1 MELGAL
7 MMELGDLP
15 VGDIAQS
22 SQIQSLRAMN
32 LDKADLLASLPTT
45 GEPSTQ
51 PLHLLHTLL
60 KDLPGPWPVF
70 SLVKCLT
77 RVYKH
82 LPEDVK
88 TGNDH
93 ESALLLRQ
101 TSYLVKSSYTSLA
114 QFISP
119 ENKPALRASSGGH
132 VITHRELHQ
141 FVNNFQLPVDSPGR
155 KPVVSIALP
164 NGPLLAAT
172 CIAVT
177 TYYTASPINPA
188 AGPEQFR
195 ADILQARANFILT
208 KKEEYT
214 KLQLDSSW
222 VSENNIQVFVIDWI
236 VGEGISV
243 ETLDGKSLPVGKV
256 ERVSNTA
263 DDISLILFTS
273 GTSGTKKVVPLT
285 THSIVTGVVAVI
297 ESWGLT
303 SEDICLNMMPLYHV

>member
-1 MELGAL
+1 MRELGH
-7 MMELGDLP
+7 D
-15 VGDIAQS
+15 S
-22 SQIQSLRAMN
+22 QSLRA
-32 LDKADLLASLPTT
+32 DRAQLLAALPTT
-45 GEPSTQ
+45 GESSTR
-51 PLHLLHTLL
+51 PLQILHDLL
-60 KDLPGPWPVF
+60 KEESGPWPVF
-70 SLVKCLT
+70 ALVKCLT

-88 TGNDH
+88 TGKDAT
-93 ESALLLRQ
+93 SALLLRE
-101 TSYLVKSSYTSLA
+101 TSGLVKASYSSLA
-114 QFISP
+114 QFIAP
-119 ENKPALRASSGGH
+119 ENKPALRASSGGD
-132 VITHRELHQ
+132 VISHRELHD
-141 FVNNFQLPVDSPGR
+141 FVTDFTLPVDTGR
-155 KPVVSIALP
+155 KPVVSIAVP

-195 ADILQARANFILT
+195 ADIVQARADFILT
-208 KKEEYT
+208 THEEYE
-214 KLQLDSSW
+214 KLQLNASW
-222 VSENNIQVFVIDWI
+222 VSENGIRVFVVDWI
-236 VGEGISV
+236 AGKGLSVKTLNGDAISAGS
-243 ETLDGKSLPVGKV
+243 D
-256 ERVSNTA
+256 RVANKA

>member
-1 MELGAL
+1 
-7 MMELGDLP
+7 
-15 VGDIAQS
+15 
-22 SQIQSLRAMN
+22 
-32 LDKADLLASLPTT
+32 
-45 GEPSTQ
+45 
-51 PLHLLHTLL
+51 
-60 KDLPGPWPVF
+60 
-70 SLVKCLT
+70 
-77 RVYKH
+77 
-82 LPEDVK
+82 
-88 TGNDH
+88 
-93 ESALLLRQ
+93 
-101 TSYLVKSSYTSLA
+101 
-114 QFISP
+114 
-119 ENKPALRASSGGH
+119 
-132 VITHRELHQ
+132 
-141 FVNNFQLPVDSPGR
+141 
-155 KPVVSIALP
+155 
-164 NGPLLAAT
+164 
-172 CIAVT
+172 VT

-208 KKEEYT
+208 TKEEYT